1 MENSNKTS
9 KKKQRYLLCG
19 VGLGVLV
26 LCSGGYYLLPH
37 SEVKLEKPK
46 QPPQLV
52 GVINQTFNQ
61 KFTENALRENNAKTS
76 TLEEK
81 YQKLST
87 VVEKK
92 KGMIKR
98 LESKIVEQ
106 GKRIDNLIK
115 SHAEQLENL
124 HRDVNNAGKTVTIEA
139 SDMTNAGGVGG
150 YRPTE
155 NNRYLRQISS
165 MTVNK
170 LLLAPIKNDL
180 PYIPS
185 GSFAEAIIIEGAD
198 ANASVTGNNNTN
210 PIQFRLTGKVQMPN
224 DHDFDLQGCFVTGE
238 VYGDI
243 SSERGEVRTRNISC
257 KFDNQLIDMPFKG
270 HVAFMGKNG
279 IKGVPV
285 MRNGKIIAW
294 AGAAGALSGIG
305 KSTEAASNTIAGMG
319 ATAKMSGGDLFKSSL
334 GGALSKSSSTL
345 SDYYIKR
352 AEQYHPVIDIGAG
365 NKVTII
371 FQEGLQLQ
379 YVGTKQEN
387 QDLLRNG
394 RNKEALISITNEQNK
409 IQTIKQNPSPVSET
423 LQQDLPDVPDNV
435 IMGEFIQ

>member
-9 KKKQRYLLCG
+9 KKKQRYLLFG

-26 LCSGGYYLLPH
+26 LCSFGYYLLSH
-37 SEVKLEKPK
+37 SEVKPEKPK

-92 KGMIKR
+92 KGMIER
-98 LESKIVEQ
+98 LESKIAEQ
-106 GKRIDNLIK
+106 GKRINNLIK
-115 SHAEQLENL
+115 SHTEQLENL
-124 HRDVNNAGKTVTIEA
+124 YRDVKNAGKTVTIEA
-139 SDMTNAGGVGG
+139 GNMTNAGGVSG
-150 YRPTE
+150 YRPPE
-155 NNRYLRQISS
+155 NNRYFRQISS

-170 LLLAPIKNDL
+170 SLTPIKNDL

-243 SSERGEVRTRNISC
+243 SC

-294 AGAAGALSGIG
+294 AGAAGALSGIAKG
-305 KSTEAASNTIAGMG
+305 TEAASSPIAGMG

-365 NKVTII
+365 NKVTVI

-394 RNKEALISITNEQNK
+394 GNKEALMSITNEQNK
-409 IQTIKQNPSPVSET
+409 IQTIKQNSSPVSET
-423 LQQDLPDVPDNV
+423 LQQDLPHVPDNV

>member
-9 KKKQRYLLCG
+9 KKKQYYLLFG

-26 LCSGGYYLLPH
+26 LCSGGYYLLSH
-37 SEVKLEKPK
+37 SAVKPEKPK
-46 QPPQLV
+46 QPPLLV

-92 KGMIKR
+92 KGMIER
-98 LESKIVEQ
+98 LESKIAEQ

-124 HRDVNNAGKTVTIEA
+124 HRDVKNAGKTVTIEA
-139 SDMTNAGGVGG
+139 GNMTNAVESSR
-150 YRPTE
+150 YRQTE
-155 NNRYLRQISS
+155 NNRYFRQISS
-165 MTVNK
+165 VTVNK
-170 LLLAPIKNDL
+170 PFIPTKNDL

-224 DHDFDLQGCFVTGE
+224 DHDFDLQGCFITGE

-305 KSTEAASNTIAGMG
+305 KGAEAASNPIAGMG
-319 ATAKMSGGDLFKSSL
+319 ATAKMSGGDLLKSSA

-365 NKVTII
+365 NKVTVI
-371 FQEGLQLQ
+371 FQEGLQLR
-379 YVGTKQEN
+379 YVGAKQEN

-394 RNKEALISITNEQNK
+394 ENKEALMSITNEQNK
-409 IQTIKQNPSPVSET
+409 IETIRQNPSPVSQT
-423 LQQDLPDVPDNV
+423 LQQNLPHVPDNV
-435 IMGEFIQ
+435 VMGEFIQ